1 MDMGELLI
9 LIILENDIDT
19 LKGLVD
25 YGVNIDLQIVS
36 SALDSD
42 EDNNIIKDDMMNY
55 LVYLLIFKTNRKSL
69 INILSIN
76 LRYKQLEKI
85 LDSSKGKYKTAL
97 TDNLG
102 KIFVIYNGETP
113 QDAIF
118 HTIKVL
124 LEYGANPNIHTRL
137 SSTNTLL
144 DISSSS
150 NNFKL
155 VKLLTRYGA
164 NITDKSIR
172 YAKENRNTEMY
183 NFLVS
188 ASPSSPTRLSPTRR
202 SPTRRSPTK
211 RRSPEDFR

>member
-1 MDMGELLI
+1 MDMEELLI

-36 SALDSD
+36 SALLSD
-42 EDNNIIKDDMMNY
+42 EDNNTIKDDMMNY
-55 LVYLLIFKTNRKSL
+55 LVYLLIFKTNRESL

-85 LDSSKGKYKTAL
+85 LDSSKGKYKSAL
-97 TDNLG
+97 TDNLRR
-102 KIFVIYNGETP
+102 IFVIYNGETP
-113 QDAIF
+113 TDAIF

-124 LEYGANPNIHTRL
+124 LEYGANPNIHIRL

-144 DISSSS
+144 DIASSS

-172 YAKENRNTEMY
+172 YAKNRNTEMY

-188 ASPSSPTRLSPTRR
+188 ALPSSPTKLSPTK
-202 SPTRRSPTK
+202 RSPTK